1 VTLPPLAAFFERL
14 EASAWG
20 AFIHDKAW
28 AFTTVEL
35 VHASAV
41 SLLIGTIMIVDLRL
55 VGVAAVRRPF
65 TDLSRQVLPVTW
77 AAFVT
82 AVAAGALLFVSRA
95 SAYAASPAFWTKMA
109 LIVLAGVNMAAF
121 EFVTVRGV
129 HKWNLDPVPPAAARL
144 AGLVSIAC
152 WVLVILCGRV
162 IGFIGEGD

>member
-1 VTLPPLAAFFERL
+1 MPPPAAFFERL

-20 AFIHDKAW
+20 AFIHDRAW
-28 AFTTVEL
+28 ALTTVEL
-35 VHASAV
+35 VHAGAV

-65 TDLSRQVLPVTW
+65 TDLARQVLPVTW

-95 SAYAASPAFWTKMA
+95 SAYAASPAFWIKMA
-109 LIVLAGVNMAAF
+109 LIVVAGINMAAF

-129 HKWNLDPVPPAAARL
+129 GKWDLDPVPPAAARF

-152 WVLVILCGRV
+152 WVLVIFCGRV
-162 IGFIGEGD
+162 IGFIGQGD